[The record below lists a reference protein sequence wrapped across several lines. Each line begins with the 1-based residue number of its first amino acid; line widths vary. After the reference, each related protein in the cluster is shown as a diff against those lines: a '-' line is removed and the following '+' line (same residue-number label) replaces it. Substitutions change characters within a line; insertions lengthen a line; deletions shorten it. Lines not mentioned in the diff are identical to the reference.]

1 MESCRRRRHS
11 PRCRCSKQKKHKSR
25 HTFTAETSKKPGSQT
40 HQNRDGPTWVLWSS
54 SETLRPETPSRRRRS
69 KEQSRRMFACPHQ
82 KKRTKI
88 TEIQVGPSSSKTA
101 FDPRSDLQSIQL
113 SPPSHLQKH
122 TSKIQILSQ
131 YRMGFGDGAD
141 LRLKRRLE
149 GNSSEFS

>member
-1 MESCRRRRHS
+1 MESCSRRRHS

-40 HQNRDGPTWVLWSS
+40 HQNRDGPTWVLWSR

-101 FDPRSDLQSIQL
+101 FDPRSDLQSLQL
-113 SPPSHLQKH
+113 SPSSHLQKH
-122 TSKIQILSQ
+122 TSKIQI
-131 YRMGFGDGAD
+131 
-141 LRLKRRLE
+141 
-149 GNSSEFS
+149 

>member
-11 PRCRCSKQKKHKSR
+11 PRCCCSTQKKHESG
-25 HTFTAETSKKPGSQT
+25 HAFTPQTPKKPRGQT
-40 HQNRDGPTWVLWSS
+40 HQNRDGPTWVLWSR

-88 TEIQVGPSSSKTA
+88 TEIQVGPSSSKTT
-101 FDPRSDLQSIQL
+101 FDPRSDLQSLQP

-122 TSKIQILSQ
+122 TSKIQATGTN
-131 YRMGFGDGAD
+131 RMEHHNDNG
-141 LRLKRRLE
+141 LRLRRQLNE
-149 GNSSEFS
+149 TSGWFS